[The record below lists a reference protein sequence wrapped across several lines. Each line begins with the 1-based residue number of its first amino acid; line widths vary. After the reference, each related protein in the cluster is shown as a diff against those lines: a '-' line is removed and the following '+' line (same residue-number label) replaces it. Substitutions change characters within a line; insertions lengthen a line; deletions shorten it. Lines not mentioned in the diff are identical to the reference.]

1 MSWNKILFLPVLFL
15 VTSFSYSQNLSIEG
29 YTYEENNRGFLR
41 NVKISVINKATTKL
55 VTETKTNKEG
65 AFSITVPIGQE
76 YTLVAYKKNFFQK
89 TQMVSTKN
97 QKDGAKVFLKM
108 EMARKPGYIFDVTLA
123 KSGGPDAVVDAI
135 KGAQI
140 EIYNNTTGQQ
150 ELLLKDYPLPNF
162 KYTFEQGNHYTMM
175 IRKKGF
181 FTKRVEAY
189 VNVEGCIL
197 CFEGLGEIEPNV
209 TDVMTNDNTLGTFLS
224 NIEMEPVVLNRSY
237 RIENIY
243 YDFDKWFIRPD
254 AAKELDNLIAVMNDN
269 PSLVFELGSHT
280 DSRGGDAYNMQLSEK
295 RAKAAVDYILDQGI
309 YPDRISSKGYGETVI
324 INQCVNG
331 VKCSNR
337 DHERNRRTEFKV
349 VAINEEDPLAD
360 KTLKQ
365 IIEEEKLLKE
375 VMNQVPVK
383 IGKKN

>member
-1 MSWNKILFLPVLFL
+1 MNWNKFLFLFVFFL
-15 VTSFSYSQNLSIEG
+15 TTNFSFSQSLSIEG
-29 YTYEENNRGFLR
+29 YTYEEKNRGFLK

-55 VTETKTNKEG
+55 VSETKTDKDG

-76 YTLVAYKKNFFQK
+76 YHLVAYKKNFFQK
-89 TQMVSTKN
+89 TQLVSTQN
-97 QKDGAKVFLKM
+97 QKDGAKVFLKI

-123 KSGGPDAVVDAI
+123 KSGRPDAIVDAI

-140 EIYNNTTGQQ
+140 EIYNNTTGKQ

-162 KYTFEQGNHYTMM
+162 KYTFEQGNHYTLM
-175 IRKKGF
+175 IRKDSF

-197 CFEGLGEIEPNV
+197 CFEGLGDVRPNV
-209 TDVMTNDNTLGTFLS
+209 TDVMTSNNTLGTFLS
-224 NIEMEPVVLNRSY
+224 NIEMEPVVLNKSY

-243 YDFDKWFIRPD
+243 YDFDKWNIRPD
-254 AAKELDNLIAVMNDN
+254 AAKELDNLIRVMNDN
-269 PSLVFELGSHT
+269 PTLVIELGSHT
-280 DSRGGDAYNMQLSEK
+280 DSRGSDEYNMILSQK
-295 RAKAAVDYILDQGI
+295 RAKAAVDYMLNQGI
-309 YPDRISSKGYGETVI
+309 YPDRISSKGYGETEI

-331 VKCSNR
+331 VKCS
-337 DHERNRRTEFKV
+337 DKEHERNRRTEFKV
-349 VAINEEDPLAD
+349 VKILEDNPLKD

-383 IGKKN
+383 VGKKN